1 MATRDDLIALLA
13 RHVGADQGMSAE
25 VLARALDVPARR
37 VRRLVTEAREE
48 GVAICAHPETGYFIA
63 ADESELDRYYIAYLR
78 SRALHSLKLIAIAK
92 RVPLPEL
99 IGQMRLN
106 T

>member
-1 MATRDDLIALLA
+1 MAIRDDLIALLA
-13 RHVGADQGMSAE
+13 RHLGADQGISAKDIA
-25 VLARALDVPARR
+25 LALDVPTRR
-37 VRRLVTEAREE
+37 VRTLVTEARED
-48 GVAICAHPETGYFIA
+48 GVAICAHPSTGYFIA
-63 ADESELDRYYIAYLR
+63 ANEAELDRYYIAYLR
-78 SRALHSLKLIAIAK
+78 SRVMHTLKLISIAK